1 MNHIVSSKQNNFKVK
16 LHSDI
21 YNENLEAGFQTIK
34 KENEIENTKKRIL
47 ELKRLKSQM
56 QWKDQREKKVLKGKQ
71 K

>member
-56 QWKDQREKKVLKGKQ
+56 QWKDQREKKVLKGK
-71 K
+71 